1 MSRATPVPNP
11 GTRYSPPFNHRDEGR
26 TFLRAAGAAIPA
38 LRHRRVSCEQT
49 RLAPFCRNLNSIEDG
64 RLQRI
69 SLKQL
74 IVIEI
79 KLNIAKDAILPNVRY
94 ELRLAD
100 RALLDVVIL
109 SNRDIAKTLSRNSID
124 SRPKYAHRAPTKA
137 CNQRKLLAAVTSR
150 RRRAALRTSDPM
162 ATDSG
167 RQANLCPSSATADM
181 SVFPIFPQKSWRH
194 HIAPSILARLTDGR
208 GKPQHR

>member
-1 MSRATPVPNP
+1 
-11 GTRYSPPFNHRDEGR
+11 
-26 TFLRAAGAAIPA
+26 
-38 LRHRRVSCEQT
+38 
-49 RLAPFCRNLNSIEDG
+49 

-79 KLNIAKDAILPNVRY
+79 ELNIAKDTIFPHVRY
-94 ELRLAD
+94 ELRFAD

-124 SRPKYAHRAPTKA
+124 SRLKYAHRAPTKA

-181 SVFPIFPQKSWRH
+181 SVFPIFPPKIMASSQRPVNSGALDRRQRQAAASIKHWTQGKETKVPKLR
-194 HIAPSILARLTDGR
+194 HIAV
-208 GKPQHR
+208 